1 MTIEASDRSTGDS
14 INEGSEAPLRSGG
27 LLGWMEQNLH
37 QVDLADVLRQYLQ
50 DFSSEALAD
59 THQRALTEQKL
70 SGLSPLVLHELHQN
84 VIGRSITDRR
94 LTPDEVV
101 EKTWG
106 TIRGTDQNVLREII
120 EDEEYCGY

>member
-1 MTIEASDRSTGDS
+1 MGNMSKSE
-14 INEGSEAPLRSGG
+14 SEAVVTSSG

-37 QVDLADVLRQYLQ
+37 KAGLVDVLGQYLPDFGPEVLADSRLR
-50 DFSSEALAD
+50 ALA
-59 THQRALTEQKL
+59 EQKL

-94 LTPDEVV
+94 MTPDEIM

-106 TIRGTDQNVLREII
+106 AIRGTDQDVLREII